1 MKSLNLLPAALL
13 FTAALASCGEEAI
26 EKEAPLQEPVTL
38 ERVIETPAP
47 APAPMSEVVTPAEE
61 RAAEPAR
68 PKMMGENGT
77 PLMADEMR
85 YRNMD
90 QGYTA
95 EDFER
100 MGVPIK
106 DDMYGTDRY

>member
-1 MKSLNLLPAALL
+1 MKSLHLLPAALL

-38 ERVIETPAP
+38 ERVIETPPPAP
-47 APAPMSEVVTPAEE
+47 APATEVVTPSEE
-61 RAAEPAR
+61 RAAEPAVATGAYG
-68 PKMMGENGT
+68 M

-90 QGYTA
+90 RGYTA

-100 MGVPIK
+100 MGVAIE
-106 DDMYGTDRY
+106 DDMYGGDRY

>member
-1 MKSLNLLPAALL
+1 MKSLNLLPALL
-13 FTAALASCGEEAI
+13 VLAAFTACGDAEET
-26 EKEAPLQEPVTL
+26 ETVVTTP
-38 ERVIETPAP
+38 VIETPAP
-47 APAPMSEVVTPAEE
+47 VYEEPAMTEVVAPAEE

-68 PKMMGENGT
+68 STMMGENGT
-77 PLMADEMR
+77 PLMSEEMR

-100 MGVPIK
+100 LGVPIE
-106 DDMYGTDRY
+106 DDVYGTDRY

>member
-1 MKSLNLLPAALL
+1 MNKVNLSLAAAALL
-13 FTAALASCGEEAI
+13 AFAACGDADNEEVVLTA
-26 EKEAPLQEPVTL
+26 PEPV
-38 ERVIETPAP
+38 VETPAP
-47 APAPMSEVVTPAEE
+47 VMEEPMTETIEAPVE

-68 PKMMGENGT
+68 PAYMMGENGT

-85 YRNMD
+85 YRNLD
-90 QGYTA
+90 RGYTA

-100 MGVPIK
+100 MGVSIK